1 MIALFCFAL
10 QILRVSW
17 NRPVTVV
24 RVSKIKKLVNI
35 AFTEPDICCKPR
47 LQFPFDKVPIYW
59 IRIKEE
65 GQKYNIKSGTFHL
78 WRGRKGAERKPYLL
92 IQSAVNERISTRI
105 RNKNFIEP

>member
-1 MIALFCFAL
+1 M
-10 QILRVSW
+10 
-17 NRPVTVV
+17 
-24 RVSKIKKLVNI
+24 KYKKNTLVNI